1 MIKNFI
7 SKAHTS
13 HSEEFVPRP
22 KEELLDG
29 FDKACKE
36 VKLFQEGKTKLMSF
50 DDMMGQLK
58 KKCDMECIISISQT
72 FLLDVKRLRKKYK
85 SIISDLDKFKEEI
98 SANPFIGSDLGKGL
112 RKIRMGIAS
121 KGKGKRGGARIITYN
136 VIKIENTIHIILLT
150 MYDKSEQENISDSE
164 LLYLMEVNHLK

>member
-1 MIKNFI
+1 
-7 SKAHTS
+7 
-13 HSEEFVPRP
+13 
-22 KEELLDG
+22 
-29 FDKACKE
+29 
-36 VKLFQEGKTKLMSF
+36 
-50 DDMMGQLK
+50 
-58 KKCDMECIISISQT
+58 MECIISISQT

-112 RKIRMGIAS
+112 RKIRMSIAS
-121 KGKGKRGGARIITYN
+121 KGKGKRGGARI
-136 VIKIENTIHIILLT
+136 NTIHIILLT

>member
-1 MIKNFI
+1 
-7 SKAHTS
+7 
-13 HSEEFVPRP
+13 
-22 KEELLDG
+22 
-29 FDKACKE
+29 
-36 VKLFQEGKTKLMSF
+36 
-50 DDMMGQLK
+50 
-58 KKCDMECIISISQT
+58 MECIISISQT

-150 MYDKSEQENISDSE
+150 MYDISDSE

>member
-1 MIKNFI
+1 
-7 SKAHTS
+7 
-13 HSEEFVPRP
+13 
-22 KEELLDG
+22 
-29 FDKACKE
+29 
-36 VKLFQEGKTKLMSF
+36 
-50 DDMMGQLK
+50 
-58 KKCDMECIISISQT
+58 MECIISISQT

-121 KGKGKRGGARIITYN
+121 KERGGARIITYN
-136 VIKIENTIHIILLT
+136 VIKIENTIHVILLT

>member
-1 MIKNFI
+1 
-7 SKAHTS
+7 
-13 HSEEFVPRP
+13 
-22 KEELLDG
+22 
-29 FDKACKE
+29 
-36 VKLFQEGKTKLMSF
+36 
-50 DDMMGQLK
+50 
-58 KKCDMECIISISQT
+58 MECTISISQT
-72 FLLDVKRLRKKYK
+72 FLSDVKRLRKKYK

-164 LLYLMEVNHLK
+164 ILYLMEVNHIK

>member
-1 MIKNFI
+1 
-7 SKAHTS
+7 
-13 HSEEFVPRP
+13 
-22 KEELLDG
+22 
-29 FDKACKE
+29 
-36 VKLFQEGKTKLMSF
+36 
-50 DDMMGQLK
+50 
-58 KKCDMECIISISQT
+58 MECIISISQT

-121 KGKGKRGGARIITYN
+121 KGGARIINYN

-164 LLYLMEVNHLK
+164 LLYLMEVNYLK